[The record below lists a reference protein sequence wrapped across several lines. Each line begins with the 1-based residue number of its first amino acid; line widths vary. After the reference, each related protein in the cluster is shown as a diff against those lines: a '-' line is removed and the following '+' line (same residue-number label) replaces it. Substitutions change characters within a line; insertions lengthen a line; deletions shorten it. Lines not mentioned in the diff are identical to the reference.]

1 MKPVKVLIMS
11 GGLTLPEVTEAEIAE
26 IAAAAGDADVVLAT
40 SRAEAQ
46 EHLPD
51 AEIVLGVIDRASF
64 ASAANL
70 RWLHATASGI
80 DMILYPEL
88 VESDVIL
95 TGEKA
100 LVGEHLADHAFAL
113 LLALTR
119 QLKRAILEAPDS
131 WPSRAAMRHVMIEL
145 HGLTMGV
152 VGLGGTGRAVATRA
166 KAFGMDVIAVD
177 AEPVPRPPEVRDLWE
192 LDRFPDLLGR
202 SDVVTVCCP
211 LTKATRGL
219 FDAAAFAAMKPTAS
233 IVNVTRGP
241 IDDGDALVAAL
252 REGAIGGA
260 GLDVTPIEPLP
271 PDHPLW
277 QMPNVVITPHT
288 AGASQMRGHRNIER
302 FVENL
307 RCYRAGHPLDG
318 LIDKQK
324 GY

>member
-1 MKPVKVLIMS
+1 MKILIMS
-11 GGLTLPEVTEAEIAE
+11 GGLTLSEVTEDELAQIRE
-26 IAAAAGDADVVLAT
+26 AAGDAEVVLTA

-51 AEIVLGVIDRASF
+51 AEVVLGVVDRASF
-64 ASAANL
+64 VSAANL

-80 DMILYPEL
+80 DMILYPEM
-88 VESDVIL
+88 VDSDVVL

-131 WPSRAAMRHVMIEL
+131 WSSRATMRHVMIEL
-145 HGLTMGV
+145 HGLTMGII
-152 VGLGGTGRAVATRA
+152 GLGGTGRAVATRA
-166 KAFGMDVIAVD
+166 RAFGMDVIAVD
-177 AEPVPRPPEVRDLWE
+177 AEPVPRPPEVSDLWGMN
-192 LDRFPDLLGR
+192 RFSELLGR
-202 SDVVTVCCP
+202 SDVVAVCCP

-219 FDAAAFAAMKPTAS
+219 FDATAFAAMKPTAS
-233 IVNVTRGP
+233 IINVTRGP
-241 IDDGDALVAAL
+241 IIDGDALVDAL
-252 REGAIGGA
+252 CAGRIGGA

-288 AGASQMRGHRNIER
+288 AGASQMRGHRNVAR

-307 RCYRAGHPLDG
+307 RRYRAGRSLEG

>member
-1 MKPVKVLIMS
+1 MIVLVMS
-11 GGLTLPEVTEAEIAE
+11 GGLTLPEVTESELAEIRE
-26 IAAAAGDADVVLAT
+26 AAGEAEVILTA
-40 SRAEAQ
+40 SRGEAL
-46 EHLPD
+46 EYLPE
-51 AEIVLGVIDRASF
+51 AEIVLGVIDQASF
-64 ASAANL
+64 ASATKL

-119 QLKRAILEAPDS
+119 QLKRAILEAPES
-131 WPSRAAMRHVMIEL
+131 WPSRPAMRHVMIEL

-166 KAFGMDVIAVD
+166 KAFGMEVIAVD
-177 AEPVPRPPEVRDLWE
+177 AEPVARSLEVSDLWGM
-192 LDRFPDLLGR
+192 DRFHDLLAR

-219 FDAAAFAAMKPTAS
+219 FDADAFAAMKPSAY

-241 IDDGDALVAAL
+241 IIDGDALTEAL
-252 REGAIGGA
+252 GNGAIRGA

-307 RCYRAGHPLDG
+307 RRYRAGQPLDG

>member
-1 MKPVKVLIMS
+1 
-11 GGLTLPEVTEAEIAE
+11 
-26 IAAAAGDADVVLAT
+26 
-40 SRAEAQ
+40 
-46 EHLPD
+46 
-51 AEIVLGVIDRASF
+51 
-64 ASAANL
+64 
-70 RWLHATASGI
+70 
-80 DMILYPEL
+80 MILYPEL
-88 VESDVIL
+88 VASNVIL

-177 AEPVPRPPEVRDLWE
+177 AEPVLRPPEVSELWGM
-192 LDRFPDLLGR
+192 DRFAELLGR
-202 SDVVTVCCP
+202 SDVVTICCP
-211 LTKATRGL
+211 LTAATRSL
-219 FDAAAFAAMKPTAS
+219 FDAAAFAAMKATAYV
-233 IVNVTRGP
+233 VNVTRGP
-241 IDDGDALVAAL
+241 IIDGDALVEAL
-252 REGAIGGA
+252 RAGTIDGA

-277 QMPNVVITPHT
+277 QMANVVITPHT
-288 AGASQMRGHRNIER
+288 AGASQMRGHRNIQR

-307 RCYRAGHPLDG
+307 RRYRTGEMLDG

>member
-1 MKPVKVLIMS
+1 MQVLIMS
-11 GGLTLPEVTEAEIAE
+11 GGLTLPEVTEEELARVRD
-26 IAAAAGDADVVLAT
+26 AAGDAEVILAT
-40 SRAEAQ
+40 SRGEAL
-46 EHLPD
+46 EYLPE
-51 AEIVLGVIDRASF
+51 AEIVLGVVDQVSF
-64 ASAANL
+64 ATAAKL

-119 QLKRAILEAPDS
+119 QLKRAILEAPNS

-145 HGLTMGV
+145 NGLTMGV

-177 AEPVPRPPEVRDLWE
+177 PEPVPRPPEVSELWTM
-192 LDRFPDLLGR
+192 DRFPDLLAR
-202 SDVVTVCCP
+202 SDVITVCCP
-211 LTKATRGL
+211 LTKATRDL
-219 FDAAAFAAMKPTAS
+219 FDATAFAAMKPSAF

-241 IDDGDALVAAL
+241 IIDGDALTDAL
-252 REGAIGGA
+252 RKGTIGGA
-260 GLDVTPIEPLP
+260 GLDVTPTEPLP

-307 RCYRAGHPLDG
+307 HRYRSGRPLDG

>member
-1 MKPVKVLIMS
+1 MQVLIMS
-11 GGLTLPEVTEAEIAE
+11 GGLTLPEVTEDELARIRV
-26 IAAAAGDADVVLAT
+26 AAGDAEVILAT
-40 SRAEAQ
+40 SRGEAL
-46 EHLPD
+46 EYLPE

-64 ASAANL
+64 ARAEKL

-88 VESDVIL
+88 VASEVIL

-177 AEPVPRPPEVRDLWE
+177 AEPVPRPPEVSELWGM
-192 LDRFPDLLGR
+192 DRFPELLGR

-211 LTKATRGL
+211 LTAATRGL
-219 FDAAAFAAMKPTAS
+219 FDAAAFAAMKPAAS

-241 IDDGDALVAAL
+241 IIDADALVEAL
-252 REGAIGGA
+252 NAGTIGGA

-277 QMPNVVITPHT
+277 QMANVVITPHT

-307 RCYRAGHPLDG
+307 RRYRNGLPLDG
-318 LIDKQK
+318 LIDKEK